1 LKHGIETVTR
11 VSYAI
16 WDLGGVCEKTPNP
29 RAFSLSYCE
38 VKSIEQSIIIR
49 KITTGPFPTRS
60 CSLRM
65 LGSSASTLSTMQTS
79 SAPTALATAL
89 GVTAALAAMSA
100 ALGAITGAITLRA
113 AAAWATMRAGVGTT
127 AGA

>member
-1 LKHGIETVTR
+1 
-11 VSYAI
+11 
-16 WDLGGVCEKTPNP
+16 
-29 RAFSLSYCE
+29 
-38 VKSIEQSIIIR
+38 
-49 KITTGPFPTRS
+49 
-60 CSLRM
+60 M
-65 LGSSASTLSTMQTS
+65 LGSSASTLSAMQTS

>member
-1 LKHGIETVTR
+1 
-11 VSYAI
+11 
-16 WDLGGVCEKTPNP
+16 
-29 RAFSLSYCE
+29 
-38 VKSIEQSIIIR
+38 
-49 KITTGPFPTRS
+49 
-60 CSLRM
+60 M
-65 LGSSASTLSTMQTS
+65 LGSSASTLSAMQTS

-127 AGA
+127 ARA